1 MIPESITVV
10 YNEEVPLQ
18 PRLGQT
24 GLRITAGTV
33 ASAPVALPG
42 EPGDILSIAVLGIYD
57 VQFRLCRLSE
67 TTVRAAN
74 TDTVVWSKRDFLYLV
89 PSSDKLKKE
98 RCAISVISPDGDSVV
113 VINTYERGT

>member
-10 YNEEVPLQ
+10 YNDHVPLQ

-42 EPGDILSIAVLGIYD
+42 EPGDILSVAVLGVFD
-57 VQFRLCRLSE
+57 VQFRICRLSE
-67 TTVRAAN
+67 ITVRATNA
-74 TDTVVWSKRDFLYLV
+74 DTVVWARKEYLFLV
-89 PSSDKLKKE
+89 PSSDKLCKE
-98 RCAISVISPDGDSVV
+98 QCAISVISPGGSSVV